1 MLGRSPKRMND
12 QAPPRPVLR
21 VTAAVIERDGKVLV
35 ARRGPGQRFAGLWE
49 FPGGKLEEGEDPVRC
64 LEREL
69 REELGIRARVGRF
82 LCAVPYRS
90 PALAL
95 DLLVY
100 RADQVAGRLRPVD
113 HDDVRWLDP
122 AEMDEAAFTEPD
134 RPVIRMLRQKG
145 AGP

>member
-1 MLGRSPKRMND
+1 MND
-12 QAPPRPVLR
+12 QAPARPDLK

-49 FPGGKLEEGEDPVRC
+49 FPGGKLEEGEDPVRG

-69 REELGIRARVGRF
+69 AEELGIRARVGRF
-82 LCAVPYRS
+82 LCVVPYRS
-90 PALAL
+90 PALSL
-95 DLLVY
+95 ELLVY
-100 RADQVAGRLRPVD
+100 RADQVAGELRPVD
-113 HDDVRWLDP
+113 HDDLRWLEP

-134 RPVIRMLRQKG
+134 RPVIRLLRAEK